1 MKILLGIIRVIFS
14 PIKIIHS
21 LIFGGGRPNIVG
33 YAWYTKDEYKK
44 IIESS
49 EDDLDI
55 LIASFEKWKE
65 IADKYIEDMKG
76 EGFIVIKVNIE
87 SQKLGSWLREQNF
100 RNTSESRQRYVRQR
114 LRDFLDDAII

>member
-21 LIFGGGRPNIVG
+21 IIFGGGRPNIVG

-76 EGFIVIKVNIE
+76 EGLIVIKVNIE
-87 SQKLGSWLREQNF
+87 SHKLERWLRKHNL
-100 RNTSESRQRYVRQR
+100 RNTVESRERYVRQR